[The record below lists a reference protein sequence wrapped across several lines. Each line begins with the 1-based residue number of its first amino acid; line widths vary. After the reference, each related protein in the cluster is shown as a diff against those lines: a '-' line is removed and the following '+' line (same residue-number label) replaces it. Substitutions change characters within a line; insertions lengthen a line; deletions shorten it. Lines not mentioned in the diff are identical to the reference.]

1 MKAENIQIRN
11 AEVKPGSV
19 NEEDRTAVFVI
30 SSEDVDSYKTVF
42 RSNGWDFNGYKRNPV
57 VAYNHNVHDAN
68 PDNIIGTTEDIWAEG
83 SLTLARMK
91 FEDAE
96 TNPLAEKVFRK
107 VKNGTLRM
115 ASINAIVEKARMG
128 KKDSGEDPDVV
139 YFEKQRLQEW
149 SVVSIGSNPAALK
162 RNSEEL
168 EVLRSA
174 AVKEIE
180 VAEEPA
186 MDGKAPDK
194 NERKRASLDV
204 FEAQLIVNQ
213 NRLVK

>member
-1 MKAENIQIRN
+1 MKQSQIQIRN
-11 AEVKPGSV
+11 AQVKAGSV

-30 SSEDVDSYKTVF
+30 TSEDVDSFNTVF
-42 RSNGWDFNGYKRNPV
+42 RQTGWDFTQYRKNPV

-68 PDNIIGTTEDIWAEG
+68 PDNIIGTTEDIWNEG
-83 SLTLARMK
+83 TLTLARVR

-115 ASINAIVEKARMG
+115 ASINAHIDDARMG
-128 KKDSGEDPDVV
+128 KRDAGEDPEVV
-139 YFEKQRLQEW
+139 YFTKQRLQEW
-149 SVVSIGSNPAALK
+149 SIVSVGSNPSALK
-162 RNSEEL
+162 RNEEEL

-174 AVKEIE
+174 AVKDIE
-180 VAEEPA
+180 VQPDPTPEPS
-186 MDGKAPDK
+186 P
-194 NERKRASLDV
+194 KRALSA

-213 NRLVK
+213 NRKLK